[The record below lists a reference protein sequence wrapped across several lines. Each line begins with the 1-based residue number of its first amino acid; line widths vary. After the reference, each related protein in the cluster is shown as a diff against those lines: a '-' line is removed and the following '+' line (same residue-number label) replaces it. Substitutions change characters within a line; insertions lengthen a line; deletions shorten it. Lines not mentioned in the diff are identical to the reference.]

1 MIRLWKTSD
10 LPRQFLE
17 ERAYYSPKWV
27 GELENYVKEIMDE
40 VKNNGDKA
48 LANFIKKYDGVKVD
62 FDKFMVE
69 REEINKAYE
78 SVKEDEISALKFSK
92 RRIEDFQKTLLK
104 RLKFK
109 WYDGEKDVQ
118 VLNLTLPIESVGCY
132 VPGGYSPY
140 PSSLLMAAVPA
151 KVARVPRIAVC
162 SPPMSDGKLN
172 PILLVAADICRVDEI
187 YKIGGAHAIAA
198 LAYGTESIKP
208 VKKIVG
214 PGNRYVTTAKMIA
227 SKDVAVD
234 MPAGP
239 SEILIIA
246 DNSANPYFIALDL
259 ISQAEHS
266 SESVCGLVTTSKEL
280 ASRVISELEKNMA
293 NLARAEIITKALT
306 QNGFILVCDNMNEA
320 IDFVNDFAPEHL
332 EIVTRRAGE
341 IIKKIRSSG
350 MVFLGPYSPVSAGDY
365 CVGTNHIL
373 PTGGSAKVCSNL
385 SVMDFVKRVSVVKC
399 SKKGLLKMMKPINTL
414 ARKEGLINHAIAVE
428 ERFRD

>member
-1 MIRLWKTSD
+1 M
-10 LPRQFLE
+10 PRRFLE

-27 GELENYVKEIMDE
+27 RELENYVKEIMDE
-40 VKNNGDKA
+40 VRKNGDKA

-62 FDKFMVE
+62 LDKFMVE
-69 REEINKAYE
+69 REEIDKAYE
-78 SVKEDEISALKFSK
+78 SIKEDEVSALKFSK

-109 WYDGEKDVQ
+109 WYDEEKDVK
-118 VLNLTLPIESVGCY
+118 VINLTLPIESVGCY

-140 PSSLLMAAVPA
+140 PSSLLMAVVPA
-151 KVARVPRIAVC
+151 KIAKVPRIAIC

-172 PILLVAADICRVDEI
+172 PILLVAADICGVDEI

-214 PGNRYVTTAKMIA
+214 PGNKYVTTAKMIA

-246 DNSANPYFIALDL
+246 DDSANPYFIALDL

-266 SESVCGLVTTSKEL
+266 PESICGLVTTSKEL
-280 ASRVISELEKNMA
+280 ASKVISELEKAMA
-293 NLARAEIITKALT
+293 NIARAEIIKKALT
-306 QNGFILVCDNMNEA
+306 QNGFILICDGMNEA
-320 IDFVNDFAPEHL
+320 IDFMNDFAPEHL
-332 EIVTRRAGE
+332 EIVAKRDNE
-341 IIKKIRSSG
+341 IIEQIKSSG

-365 CVGTNHIL
+365 CIGTNHIL
-373 PTGGSAKVCSNL
+373 PTGGSSKFYSNL
-385 SVMDFVKRVSVVKC
+385 SVIDFIKRVSVVKC
-399 SKKGLLKMMKPINTL
+399 SKKGLQKMIKPISIL

-428 ERFRD
+428 ERFKD

>member
-118 VLNLTLPIESVGCY
+118 VLNLILPIESVGCY

-140 PSSLLMAAVPA
+140 PSSLLM
-151 KVARVPRIAVC
+151 
-162 SPPMSDGKLN
+162 
-172 PILLVAADICRVDEI
+172 
-187 YKIGGAHAIAA
+187 
-198 LAYGTESIKP
+198 
-208 VKKIVG
+208 
-214 PGNRYVTTAKMIA
+214 
-227 SKDVAVD
+227 
-234 MPAGP
+234 
-239 SEILIIA
+239 
-246 DNSANPYFIALDL
+246 
-259 ISQAEHS
+259 
-266 SESVCGLVTTSKEL
+266 
-280 ASRVISELEKNMA
+280 
-293 NLARAEIITKALT
+293 
-306 QNGFILVCDNMNEA
+306 
-320 IDFVNDFAPEHL
+320 
-332 EIVTRRAGE
+332 
-341 IIKKIRSSG
+341 
-350 MVFLGPYSPVSAGDY
+350 
-365 CVGTNHIL
+365 
-373 PTGGSAKVCSNL
+373 
-385 SVMDFVKRVSVVKC
+385 
-399 SKKGLLKMMKPINTL
+399 
-414 ARKEGLINHAIAVE
+414 
-428 ERFRD
+428 

>member
-1 MIRLWKTSD
+1 
-10 LPRQFLE
+10 LPRRFLE

-27 GELENYVKEIMDE
+27 RELENYVKEIMDE
-40 VKNNGDKA
+40 VRKNGDKA

-62 FDKFMVE
+62 LDKFMVE
-69 REEINKAYE
+69 REEIDKAYE
-78 SVKEDEISALKFSK
+78 SIKEDEVSALKFSK

-109 WYDGEKDVQ
+109 WYDEEKDVK
-118 VLNLTLPIESVGCY
+118 VINLTLPIESVGCY

-140 PSSLLMAAVPA
+140 PSSLLMAVVPA
-151 KVARVPRIAVC
+151 KIAKVPRIAIC

-172 PILLVAADICRVDEI
+172 PILLVAADICGVDEI

-214 PGNRYVTTAKMIA
+214 PGNKYVTTAKMIA

-246 DNSANPYFIALDL
+246 DDSANPYFIALDL

-266 SESVCGLVTTSKEL
+266 PESICGLVTTSKEL
-280 ASRVISELEKNMA
+280 ASKVISELEKAMA
-293 NLARAEIITKALT
+293 NIARAEIIKKALT
-306 QNGFILVCDNMNEA
+306 QNGFILICDGMNEA
-320 IDFVNDFAPEHL
+320 IDFMNDFAPEHL
-332 EIVTRRAGE
+332 EIVAKRDNE
-341 IIKKIRSSG
+341 IIEQIKSSG

-365 CVGTNHIL
+365 CIGTNHIL
-373 PTGGSAKVCSNL
+373 PTGGSSKFYSNL
-385 SVMDFVKRVSVVKC
+385 SVIDFIKRVSVVKC
-399 SKKGLLKMMKPINTL
+399 SKKGLQKMIKPISIL

-428 ERFRD
+428 ERFKD